1 VKNNNEVPTI
11 FKFNNGQNTNMINKI
26 RVIKSSQL
34 IINYLSICGL
44 LFFLGWSNTAR
55 AQYNIGVGS
64 NYIYSFGES
73 NPSFQGVTYQRNP
86 TQGYEATVNNS
97 YQFKESK
104 IKVILELG
112 YRQLFFSGS
121 SVDLSYTGKIDKFT
135 MAFGSQYLVSDKIY
149 LAGYVEIE
157 NNLNFEDYTTGK
169 ADLIRHSVSLEM
181 GYALKD
187 KLHVTLLY
195 NRAYYPITD
204 AYVIFNPQNQLRLGL
219 TYQFLL

>member
-1 VKNNNEVPTI
+1 
-11 FKFNNGQNTNMINKI
+11 MINKI
-26 RVIKSSQL
+26 RVLKNSRL
-34 IINYLSICGL
+34 VINYLSICGL
-44 LFFLGWSNTAR
+44 LFFWGWSNTAHS
-55 AQYNIGVGS
+55 QYNIGVGS
-64 NYIYSFGES
+64 SYIYSFGKN
-73 NPSFQGVTYQRNP
+73 NPSFQGVTYEINT
-86 TQGYEATVNNS
+86 TQGYEIMVNNS

-104 IKVILELG
+104 IKAALELG

-135 MAFGSQYLVSDKIY
+135 MALGGQYLVSDKIF
-149 LAGYVEIE
+149 LAGYLEIE
-157 NNLNFEDYTTGK
+157 NNLNFEDYSSGR
-169 ADLIRHSVSLEM
+169 ADLLRHSVSLEM